1 MASLLTLEVEENTR
15 SGQNVGSAVE
25 ATDPDGNRLTYTL
38 EGPGKDSFTIT
49 SAGQIRT
56 RSPLNYEERSSYSV
70 TVKVNDGQRK
80 DNSVA
85 AKSVTITVMDRPEQP
100 SAPGAPTVV
109 GVPGSTVSVRVTWDE
124 PANAGPPITHYSV
137 QYAVSGSSDAFQRVT
152 VPTGSADRS
161 VVITGLTAGTRYE
174 VQVRAESGEG
184 HHSEWS
190 RSGTGSPNP
199 DVANRNPAFS
209 GGVRSFSIAENT
221 PPSNDV
227 GSIVAA
233 LDPDGDVLTYILE
246 GTDADSFDIIA
257 TNGGG
262 QIQTKAALN
271 HEEKSSYSVAVRV
284 RDGRGGTDAISV
296 TIRVTDEAEAP
307 DTPFAPTVT
316 TASSASLSVSWE
328 APDNQG
334 PPITDYDYRYR
345 AVTDSVWTE
354 VTNTPITATAVT
366 IDRLTAST
374 SYDVEVLAKNA
385 EGTSDWSNPGNGST
399 AAPGANSP
407 PVFTEGT
414 SATRSVSASAPAG
427 TFIGAPV
434 TATDAD
440 AGATLTYS
448 LEGNNAASFD
458 INSSTGQLLT
468 KAGITLIVNEAY
480 TVAVVADDGSD
491 TAEITVTINA
501 TAAPPNN
508 PPVFTEGPTAA
519 RSVSASAPAGTSI
532 GAPLTATD
540 ADAGATLIYSL
551 EGADEASFGINP
563 ANGQLLT
570 LAGVTLDRSTYI
582 VDVVASDGSATSRI
596 TVTITVTP
604 NRAPVFSEGGTA
616 TRSVRE
622 DAASGTA
629 IGSPVTATDA
639 DPGTTLAYRLE
650 GTDASSFRINA
661 ANGQLQT
668 SAALDADTKAT
679 YTVDVVASDGSA
691 EARITVTITVTALPT
706 SFGCATRGAVSDAS
720 NTGLVSDCEALLDA
734 RDVLVGLG
742 SPLNWSASTPIAQ
755 WDGVTVDETLMRVT
769 TLDLRKMRLKGM
781 ISSDLSRV
789 TALKG
794 LYLQD
799 NHLTGPIPSELGSMT
814 ALTHLYAGNNDLSGA
829 IPSQIGSM
837 TELRQLRLR
846 SNDLSG
852 PLPAALGSLTNL
864 TYLLLSDNDL
874 SGSIP
879 SQIGDMSSLYWLDVG
894 QNNISGTLPA
904 ELGNLSQ
911 LGRLYVYENDLTGSI
926 PSTLG
931 NLTRL
936 THIVAQENDLSG
948 SIPVQL
954 GNMSALVWMGLYD
967 NDLSGAIPTQL
978 SRLTNLQRLYLSNN
992 DLTGTIPREL
1002 GQLSVLTDLW
1012 LDDNGLSGT
1021 IPSEL
1026 DQLTNLVRWR
1036 MRGNDFTGCVP
1047 AGLAAVRSTDF
1058 DQLGLPA
1065 CSGS

>member
-1 MASLLTLEVEENTR
+1 M
-15 SGQNVGSAVE
+15 
-25 ATDPDGNRLTYTL
+25 
-38 EGPGKDSFTIT
+38 
-49 SAGQIRT
+49 
-56 RSPLNYEERSSYSV
+56 
-70 TVKVNDGQRK
+70 
-80 DNSVA
+80 
-85 AKSVTITVMDRPEQP
+85 
-100 SAPGAPTVV
+100 
-109 GVPGSTVSVRVTWDE
+109 
-124 PANAGPPITHYSV
+124 
-137 QYAVSGSSDAFQRVT
+137 
-152 VPTGSADRS
+152 
-161 VVITGLTAGTRYE
+161 
-174 VQVRAESGEG
+174 
-184 HHSEWS
+184 
-190 RSGTGSPNP
+190 
-199 DVANRNPAFS
+199 
-209 GGVRSFSIAENT
+209 
-221 PPSNDV
+221 
-227 GSIVAA
+227 
-233 LDPDGDVLTYILE
+233 
-246 GTDADSFDIIA
+246 
-257 TNGGG
+257 
-262 QIQTKAALN
+262 
-271 HEEKSSYSVAVRV
+271 
-284 RDGRGGTDAISV
+284 
-296 TIRVTDEAEAP
+296 
-307 DTPFAPTVT
+307 
-316 TASSASLSVSWE
+316 
-328 APDNQG
+328 
-334 PPITDYDYRYR
+334 
-345 AVTDSVWTE
+345 
-354 VTNTPITATAVT
+354 
-366 IDRLTAST
+366 
-374 SYDVEVLAKNA
+374 
-385 EGTSDWSNPGNGST
+385 
-399 AAPGANSP
+399 
-407 PVFTEGT
+407 FTEGASAART
-414 SATRSVSASAPAG
+414 VSAT
-427 TFIGAPV
+427 
-434 TATDAD
+434 
-440 AGATLTYS
+440 
-448 LEGNNAASFD
+448 
-458 INSSTGQLLT
+458 
-468 KAGITLIVNEAY
+468 
-480 TVAVVADDGSD
+480 
-491 TAEITVTINA
+491 
-501 TAAPPNN
+501 
-508 PPVFTEGPTAA
+508 
-519 RSVSASAPAGTSI
+519 APAGTSI

-639 DPGTTLAYRLE
+639 DPGARLTYRVE
-650 GTDASSFRINA
+650 GTDAGSFTINT
-661 ANGQLQT
+661 ANGQLLT

-679 YTVDVVASDGSA
+679 YIVEVVASDGSL

-755 WDGVTVDETLMRVT
+755 WDGVTVDETPMRVT

-789 TALKG
+789 TALKE

-829 IPSQIGSM
+829 IPSQMGSM
-837 TELRQLRLR
+837 TELSQLRLR

-978 SRLTNLQRLYLSNN
+978 SRLSNLQRLYLSNN

-1002 GQLSVLTDLW
+1002 GQLSALTDLW

-1058 DQLGLPA
+1058 DQLGLPV

>member
-1 MASLLTLEVEENTR
+1 M
-15 SGQNVGSAVE
+15 
-25 ATDPDGNRLTYTL
+25 
-38 EGPGKDSFTIT
+38 
-49 SAGQIRT
+49 
-56 RSPLNYEERSSYSV
+56 
-70 TVKVNDGQRK
+70 
-80 DNSVA
+80 
-85 AKSVTITVMDRPEQP
+85 
-100 SAPGAPTVV
+100 
-109 GVPGSTVSVRVTWDE
+109 
-124 PANAGPPITHYSV
+124 
-137 QYAVSGSSDAFQRVT
+137 
-152 VPTGSADRS
+152 
-161 VVITGLTAGTRYE
+161 
-174 VQVRAESGEG
+174 
-184 HHSEWS
+184 
-190 RSGTGSPNP
+190 
-199 DVANRNPAFS
+199 
-209 GGVRSFSIAENT
+209 
-221 PPSNDV
+221 
-227 GSIVAA
+227 
-233 LDPDGDVLTYILE
+233 
-246 GTDADSFDIIA
+246 
-257 TNGGG
+257 
-262 QIQTKAALN
+262 
-271 HEEKSSYSVAVRV
+271 
-284 RDGRGGTDAISV
+284 
-296 TIRVTDEAEAP
+296 
-307 DTPFAPTVT
+307 
-316 TASSASLSVSWE
+316 
-328 APDNQG
+328 
-334 PPITDYDYRYR
+334 
-345 AVTDSVWTE
+345 
-354 VTNTPITATAVT
+354 
-366 IDRLTAST
+366 
-374 SYDVEVLAKNA
+374 
-385 EGTSDWSNPGNGST
+385 
-399 AAPGANSP
+399 
-407 PVFTEGT
+407 FTEGT
-414 SATRSVSASAPAG
+414 SATRSVSATAPAG
-427 TFIGAPV
+427 TLIGDPV

-448 LEGNNAASFD
+448 LEGNDAASFN

-468 KAGITLIVNEAY
+468 RSGVTLTAGTTY
-480 TVAVVADDGSD
+480 TVRVVADDGTD
-491 TAEITVTINA
+491 RAEISVTINA

-508 PPVFTEGPTAA
+508 PPVFTEGASAA
-519 RSVSASAPAGTSI
+519 RTVSATAPAGTSI

-540 ADAGATLIYSL
+540 ADAGATLAYSL

-582 VDVVASDGSATSRI
+582 VDVVASDGSATSKI
-596 TVTITVTP
+596 TVTITVAP
-604 NRAPVFSEGGTA
+604 NRTPVFSEGGTA

-661 ANGQLQT
+661 ANGQLLT

-679 YTVDVVASDGSA
+679 YTVDVVASDGSLEA
-691 EARITVTITVTALPT
+691 RITVTITVTATNMAPVFSEGASTTRTVSENAQASSPVGAPVTATDADNDTLVYSLDGTDASSFDITSSGGQLLVGAGTVLDASTKSTYSVTVVANDGSLDARITVTITVTPTNRAPVFSEGGTATRSVREDAASGTAIGSPVTATDADPGARLTYRVEGTDAGSFTINTANGQLLTSAALDADTKATYTVDVVASDGSLEARITVTITVTALPT

-742 SPLNWSASTPIAQ
+742 GPLNWSASTPIAQ
-755 WDGVTVDETLMRVT
+755 WDGVTVDETPMRVT
-769 TLDLRKMRLKGM
+769 TLDLRRSRLKGV

-789 TALKG
+789 TALRE

-814 ALTHLYAGNNDLSGA
+814 
-829 IPSQIGSM
+829 
-837 TELRQLRLR
+837 ELRQLRLR
-846 SNDLSG
+846 SNGLSG

-864 TYLLLSDNDL
+864 THLLLSDNDL

-911 LGRLYVYENDLTGSI
+911 LGRLYVYDNDLTGSI

-978 SRLTNLQRLYLSNN
+978 SRLSNLQRLYLSNN

-1002 GQLSVLTDLW
+1002 GQLSALTDLW

-1026 DQLTNLVRWR
+1026 DQLTNLLRWR